1 MLVSDIMTRNVLTV
15 SPEASVQDIAW
26 GLRIRG
32 VSGAPVKD
40 GDGHLLGIVSRS
52 DLNDPS
58 RVGESSP
65 ESGQTTAGEAMTPAL
80 FAVRDTDSVLDAAKR
95 MVETGTHRLVVVD
108 SEGHLV
114 GIVTPMD
121 ILRVYVTRGG
131 SLES

>member
-15 SPEASVQDIAW
+15 SPDASVQDIAW

-40 GDGHLLGIVSRS
+40 GEGHVLGIVSRT
-52 DLNDPS
+52 DLNNPD
-58 RVGESSP
+58 RVGESAA

-80 FAVRDTDSVLDAAKR
+80 FAVRDTDTVLDAAKR

-108 SEGHLV
+108 DAGKLV

-121 ILRVYVTRGG
+121 VLRCYVTRGG
-131 SLES
+131 SLE

>member
-15 SPEASVQDIAW
+15 SPDASVQDIAW

-40 GDGHLLGIVSRS
+40 GDGHLLGIVSRT

-58 RVGESSP
+58 RVGESAP
-65 ESGQTTAGEAMTPAL
+65 ESSQTTAGEAMTPAL
-80 FAVRDTDSVLDAAKR
+80 FAVRDTDTVLDAAKR

-108 SEGHLV
+108 ADGKLV

-121 ILRVYVTRGG
+121 VLRCYVTRGG
-131 SLES
+131 SLE

>member
-15 SPEASVQDIAW
+15 SPDASVQDIAW

-40 GDGHLLGIVSRS
+40 GEGHVLGIVSRT
-52 DLNDPS
+52 DLNNPD
-58 RVGESSP
+58 RVGESAA

-80 FAVRDTDSVLDAAKR
+80 FAVRDTDTVLDAAKR

-108 SEGHLV
+108 DAGKLV
-114 GIVTPMD
+114 GIVTTMD
-121 ILRVYVTRGG
+121 VLRCYVTRGG
-131 SLES
+131 SLE

>member
-15 SPEASVQDIAW
+15 SPDATVKDVAW

-32 VSGAPVKD
+32 VTGAPVKD

-58 RVGESSP
+58 RVGDDVPQSN
-65 ESGQTTAGEAMTPAL
+65 GTTASQAMTPAL
-80 FAVRDTDSVLDAAKR
+80 FAVRDTDTVLDAAKR

-108 SEGHLV
+108 ADGHLV

-121 ILRVYVTRGG
+121 VLRCYVTRGG
-131 SLES
+131 NLE